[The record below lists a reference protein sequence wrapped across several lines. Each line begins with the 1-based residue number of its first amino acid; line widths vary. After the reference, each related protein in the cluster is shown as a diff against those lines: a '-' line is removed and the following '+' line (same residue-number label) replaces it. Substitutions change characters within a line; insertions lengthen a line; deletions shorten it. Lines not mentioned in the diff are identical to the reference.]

1 MNISFFKKHRICC
14 YIFLTPLCLFL
25 LCSYDWIAA
34 EIITPFRCEMWKG
47 KEVEVFL
54 TPQEWR
60 SLSGVNE
67 SLEDTEWPFYSTI
80 EGEPETD
87 PFFIKN
93 QGLYQP
99 KMDFY
104 NNRHSLISVNSKYPN
119 LNLYVYINPTTIF
132 GHDTYILYDHKLKAK
147 ILQHNEI
154 AGYYRVPFVGVSN
167 RIACNLDKKHYDLI
181 ESYLN

>member
-1 MNISFFKKHRICC
+1 
-14 YIFLTPLCLFL
+14 
-25 LCSYDWIAA
+25 
-34 EIITPFRCEMWKG
+34 MWKG

-67 SLEDTEWPFYSTI
+67 SLKDTEWSSYSTI

-93 QGLYQP
+93 QGLYQS
-99 KMDFY
+99 KMDFD

-119 LNLYVYINPTTIF
+119 LNFYAYLNPTTIL
-132 GHDTYILYDHKLKAK
+132 GHNTYILYDQKLKSK
-147 ILQHNEI
+147 ILQYNRI
-154 AGYYRVPFVGVSN
+154 LGYYRMPFFGVIK
-167 RIACNLDKKHYDLI
+167 RIECNDIGQGYFDLI
-181 ESYLN
+181 ENYLN

>member
-1 MNISFFKKHRICC
+1 MSISFFKRHRICC

-67 SLEDTEWPFYSTI
+67 SLKDTQWVYYTSNRAQTN
-80 EGEPETD
+80 

-99 KMDFY
+99 KMDFD

-119 LNLYVYINPTTIF
+119 LNLYMYINPTTIL

-167 RIACNLDKKHYDLI
+167 RIACNLDQKHFDLI
-181 ESYLN
+181 ESHLN

>member
-1 MNISFFKKHRICC
+1 M
-14 YIFLTPLCLFL
+14 

-67 SLEDTEWPFYSTI
+67 SLKDTEWSSYSTI

-93 QGLYQP
+93 QGLYQS
-99 KMDFY
+99 KMDFD

-119 LNLYVYINPTTIF
+119 LNFYAYLNPTTIL
-132 GHDTYILYDHKLKAK
+132 GHNTYILYDQKLKSK
-147 ILQHNEI
+147 ILQYNRI
-154 AGYYRVPFVGVSN
+154 LGYYRMPFFGVIK
-167 RIACNLDKKHYDLI
+167 RIECNDIGQGYFDLI
-181 ESYLN
+181 ENYLN

>member
-14 YIFLTPLCLFL
+14 YVFLTPLCLFL
-25 LCSYDWIAA
+25 LCSYDLIVA

-67 SLEDTEWPFYSTI
+67 SLKDTEWIYYSSNRAK
-80 EGEPETD
+80 TD

-93 QGLYQP
+93 QGVYQP
-99 KMDFY
+99 IMYINEKK
-104 NNRHSLISVNSKYPN
+104 HWLSSVNSKYPN
-119 LNLYVYINPTTIF
+119 LNIYSYIYPKTIL
-132 GHDTYILYDHKLKAK
+132 GQDTFILYDYRLNK
-147 ILQHNEI
+147 IIMKYNFI
-154 AGYYRVPFVGVSN
+154 AGYFKSPLTGLAQRVYCDNEF
-167 RIACNLDKKHYDLI
+167 LDVYSVLKN
-181 ESYLN
+181 YLN